1 MAEISYVNN
10 KGKNKTAQVSKEE
23 YKGGYFHYHFNNS
36 WWSSI
41 QSSVESVA
49 NEELKKFIKNSARV
63 PETNIGFKTPSG
75 KELSWLN
82 LKAEDLKEISKSFE

>member
-1 MAEISYVNN
+1 MAEISYINN

-41 QSSVESVA
+41 
-49 NEELKKFIKNSARV
+49 
-63 PETNIGFKTPSG
+63 
-75 KELSWLN
+75 
-82 LKAEDLKEISKSFE
+82 